1 MHCAN
6 CGQWVELGPHDEL
19 RFVERG
25 GDTAEYVILA
35 VRRYRTRPV
44 HSCVLRSAKIYQR

>member
-19 RFVERG
+19 RFLERER
-25 GDTAEYVILA
+25 DAEYLILA
-35 VRRYRTRPV
+35 VRRYRARPV
-44 HSCVLRSAKIYQR
+44 HKCTLRPAKVHQR